1 MERGLKERL
10 VGAAV
15 LVALAVVFIPML
27 LDDSSREAGPLT
39 DSNIPER
46 PAGENGFSSRII
58 PTEPEPVDVVPPQE
72 PAMPETEEPVV
83 PPPEPEAPVESAAE
97 PGADADAGVETESEP
112 ESGPEPATPSTTD
125 TTAPEP
131 KPAPEKK
138 PETETA
144 PAPTA
149 TAEPELPQSGQAES
163 EAESGDTADKPS
175 GWVVQLGSFA
185 QEDNARELDKRLREA
200 GFASFVEPVS
210 QSGKTVYR
218 VRVGPEVKRSEAEKT
233 LGRIEDQF
241 ELKGIVVSYP

>member
-27 LDDSSREAGPLT
+27 LDDSSREVGPLT

-46 PAGENGFSSRII
+46 PAGEDGFSSRII
-58 PTEPEPVDVVPPQE
+58 PAEPEPVDVVPPQDL
-72 PAMPETEEPVV
+72 AMPETEEPVV

-97 PGADADAGVETESEP
+97 PEADADAGVEPQSEP
-112 ESGPEPATPSTTD
+112 ESGSEPATQSTTD
-125 TTAPEP
+125 TAPEP
-131 KPAPEKK
+131 ETAPEKK
-138 PETETA
+138 PEAEAA
-144 PAPTA
+144 PAPAA
-149 TAEPELPQSGQAES
+149 TAEPEPPQSEQAES
-163 EAESGDTADKPS
+163 ESGDTAGKPS

-200 GFASFVEPVS
+200 GFASFVEQVS

-218 VRVGPEVKRSEAEKT
+218 VRIGPEVKRSEAEKS